1 MARTAESGNAVY
13 HEIMRQQNILTLY
26 VNLNDHCDMDIGNVL
41 TSDARCVNKSFS
53 GPVPNILGC
62 GFSSNLK
69 SLHIH
74 LCNSRFINVKLAFLM
89 INLISGS
96 TIFYTRPSYRSC

>member
-1 MARTAESGNAVY
+1 MFTLSVNVIY
-13 HEIMRQQNILTLY
+13 HCIIDRGDVI
-26 VNLNDHCDMDIGNVL
+26 L

-74 LCNSRFINVKLAFLM
+74 SCNNKFSM
-89 INLISGS
+89 YNL
-96 TIFYTRPSYRSC
+96 PV